1 MLNLLAFDRV
11 KHWNVAV
18 LVLILSW
25 FPITG
30 PIQII
35 TYVGPVAVA
44 GLALLLGRLR
54 ASKPDLIFLLVF
66 ASLAFVRS
74 ALYQDT
80 GLLNPAL
87 GLLTYGSILLLAVRF
102 EEFDRTFRGFV
113 QATAIFSII
122 EGSIGAAQ
130 LIRFLLTETVTGYY
144 VAGDFVHGTLGTNPQ
159 LYAAKML
166 FQSLLLLYVWFQ
178 ARHTQEMSRR
188 ERRYILAGSAFA
200 IGGAMLASS
209 LAATFIFLAVVLGWT
224 LAHTLVNYLRQKAL
238 VLRELAT
245 IIAWMALAAVFL
257 VATHDGPQYLL
268 KTVFHFTQTRN
279 VSEIIGSQA
288 DIESEDRFNRSSR
301 YIRKLIML
309 DESVREVLLDNPA
322 NATVGIGLGRYSS
335 RAAMMLSGGYLRGQS
350 WFPVSRSPET
360 SHHIYRRWNPDTYEQ
375 YRGSA
380 LSIPTSS
387 IQAALIEFGILGS
400 VLFFGYYAS
409 VLYRSHKQ
417 AQRLDDSAGIQQF
430 FLKRTPVFMLALFAM
445 SFYEM
450 WLEYAQLV
458 SFIYIFVALALSGPL
473 METAKNPAGVAL
485 ESRQASSVSQQS

>member
-1 MLNLLAFDRV
+1 MLNLLAFNRV

-30 PIQII
+30 PVQVI
-35 TYVGPVAVA
+35 TYVGPVVVA

-54 ASKPDLIFLLVF
+54 ASKPDLIFLTAF
-66 ASLAFVRS
+66 AALAFVRS

-102 EEFDRTFRGFV
+102 GEFDRTFRGFV
-113 QATAIFSII
+113 QATAIFSVI
-122 EGSIGAAQ
+122 EGIIGAAQ

-144 VAGDFVHGTLGTNPQ
+144 VAGDFVYGTLGTNPQ

-178 ARHTQEMSRR
+178 ARNTLELSRR
-188 ERRYILAGSAFA
+188 ERRYILIGSGFA

-224 LAHTLVNYLRQKAL
+224 LAGTLLNYARQQQWN
-238 VLRELAT
+238 LREL
-245 IIAWMALAAVFL
+245 IAIVVWMGVGLALL
-257 VATHDGPQYLL
+257 VGTHDGPQYLL
-268 KTVFHFTQTRN
+268 RTVFHFTQTRN
-279 VSEIIGSQA
+279 LTEAPGGLV
-288 DIESEDRFNRSSR
+288 DIESQDRFNRSSR
-301 YIRKLIML
+301 YIRKFVVL
-309 DESVREVLLDNPA
+309 DESIREILLDNPA
-322 NATVGIGLGRYSS
+322 NATIGIGLGRYSS
-335 RAAMMLSGGYLRGQS
+335 RAAMMLSGGYLQDHT

-360 SHHIYRRWNPDTYEQ
+360 THYIYRRWNPDTVIL
-375 YRGSA
+375 YRGSS
-380 LSIPTSS
+380 LSMPTSS
-387 IQAALIEFGILGS
+387 IQSVLIEFGILGS
-400 VLFFGYYAS
+400 MLFFGYYAS
-409 VLYRSHKQ
+409 ILYRSLKQ
-417 AQRLDDSAGIQQF
+417 AQRLGDRAGIQK
-430 FLKRTPVFMLALFAM
+430 FLLVRIPVFVLALFFM

-458 SFIYIFVALALSGPL
+458 SFIYIFMALTLSVPL
-473 METAKNPAGVAL
+473 TETAKDPAGVAL
-485 ESRQASSVSQQS
+485 ESRQAAPASQQG